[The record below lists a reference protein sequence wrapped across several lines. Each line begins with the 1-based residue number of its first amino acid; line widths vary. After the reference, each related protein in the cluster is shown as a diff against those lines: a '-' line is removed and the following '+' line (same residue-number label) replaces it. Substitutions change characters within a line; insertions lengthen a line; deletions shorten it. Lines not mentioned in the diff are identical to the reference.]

1 MKDYILAFTSILEN
15 PFIEKGYKE
24 LKIVY
29 EKNKKN
35 QEAEDINFLIK
46 NKFNYEPN
54 DPNSSKE
61 Q

>member
-1 MKDYILAFTSILEN
+1 MKDYIIAFASILEN

-24 LKIVY
+24 LVKVY

-35 QEAEDINFLIK
+35 QEADDIKFLIQ
-46 NKFNYEPN
+46 NKFNYETN
-54 DPNSSKE
+54 NSNSSKK

>member
-15 PFIEKGYKE
+15 PFIEKGYRE
-24 LKIVY
+24 LKRVY

-35 QEAEDINFLIK
+35 QEAEDIDFLIK

-54 DPNSSKE
+54 DSNSSKE
-61 Q
+61 